1 VRRYPNGLRRTIE
14 NVEKS
19 VEGVCASTI
28 SGKGAMQF
36 SELHHHYP
44 CLGNSLGRTGAI
56 SFCGYAAPLARVLN
70 RAGPVIDVDFDLRRM
85 DAAPIKVIDLS

>member
-1 VRRYPNGLRRTIE
+1 ME

-28 SGKGAMQF
+28 SGQGALQL
-36 SELHHHYP
+36 SPELHHHYL

-56 SFCGYAAPLARVLN
+56 SFCRY
-70 RAGPVIDVDFDLRRM
+70 
-85 DAAPIKVIDLS
+85 AAPIKVIELSYACRRLCGRATKCVQLKPAQGR

>member
-1 VRRYPNGLRRTIE
+1 ME

-36 SELHHHYP
+36 SPELHHHYP

>member
-1 VRRYPNGLRRTIE
+1 ME
-14 NVEKS
+14 NVEKLS
-19 VEGVCASTI
+19 
-28 SGKGAMQF
+28 KGCMPQQYQVKEHLQL
-36 SELHHHYP
+36 SPELHHHYLY
-44 CLGNSLGRTGAI
+44 LGNSLGRTGAI

>member
-1 VRRYPNGLRRTIE
+1 ME

-19 VEGVCASTI
+19 VEGVCRSTI
-28 SGKGAMQF
+28 SGKGALQF
-36 SELHHHYP
+36 SPELHHHYP

-56 SFCGYAAPLARVLN
+56 SFCGYAALLARLVN
-70 RAGPVIDVDFDLRRM
+70 RGPVIDVDFDLRRM

>member
-1 VRRYPNGLRRTIE
+1 MWTNIARLSAGRFQGGKPAME

-28 SGKGAMQF
+28 SGQGAMQL
-36 SELHHHYP
+36 SPELHHPYL

-56 SFCGYAAPLARVLN
+56 FLCRY
-70 RAGPVIDVDFDLRRM
+70 
-85 DAAPIKVIDLS
+85 AAPIKVIELS